1 MRAAPTEG
9 WMLPNEHVIGHGAT
23 NMEFE
28 ATEMMQRAMTSL
40 TQYPG

>member
-1 MRAAPTEG
+1 MRAAPTKG
-9 WMLPNEHVIGHGAT
+9 WMLPNEHVIRHAAT

-40 TQYPG
+40 NQYSG